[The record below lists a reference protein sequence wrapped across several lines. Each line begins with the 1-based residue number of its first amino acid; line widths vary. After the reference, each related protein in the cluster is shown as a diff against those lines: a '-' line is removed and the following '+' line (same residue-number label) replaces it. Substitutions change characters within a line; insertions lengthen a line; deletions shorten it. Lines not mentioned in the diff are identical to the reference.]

1 MAEMQEPEE
10 PALSAT
16 DESRSAL
23 RWLLLSLIVIV
34 SDQVT
39 KWLVFTKVELADRI
53 FLHPLLDITHRHN
66 TGAAFS
72 FLADQSGWQR
82 WLFSGLAIVV
92 SIVIFVW
99 LRRLPARGQVVLA
112 IGLALILGGALGNVI
127 DRLHYGFVIDFV
139 LVHYG
144 DWQFPA
150 FNVADSAITVGACCL
165 IFDSLFGNPGK
176 EADGGSD

>member
-1 MAEMQEPEE
+1 MAQAHKSEE
-10 PALSAT
+10 PAVGGADLSP
-16 DESRSAL
+16 SAI
-23 RWLLLSLIVIV
+23 RWLVLSLIVIV
-34 SDQVT
+34 SDQIT
-39 KWLVFTKVELADRI
+39 KWLVFTRVELADRI
-53 FLHPLLDITHRHN
+53 YLNPLLDITHRHN

-82 WLFSGLAIVV
+82 WLFSVLAIVV
-92 SIVIFVW
+92 SVVIFVW
-99 LRRLPARGQVVLA
+99 MRRLPARGQTILA

-150 FNVADSAITVGACCL
+150 FNIADSAITLGAAFL
-165 IFDSLFGNPGK
+165 IFDSLFGNPDK
-176 EADGGSD
+176 EAA